1 MIVLDTHVLVW
12 ALDGNRRLGA
22 DACAAIAA
30 AERSDGGIGVSAIT
44 PWEIA
49 LLADRGSLRL
59 ARETGAWIE
68 AALALPGIRLIS
80 IDPAIAI
87 DSVRLPGAF
96 SGDPAD
102 RFIVATAR
110 HCAAPLLTADF
121 AILAYAAGD
130 HVDTIDALR

>member
-1 MIVLDTHVLVW
+1 MYLIDTHVLVW

-30 AERSDGGIGVSAIT
+30 AERADGIGVSAIT

-49 LLADRGSLRL
+49 LLADRGRLRL

-68 AALALPGIRLIS
+68 AALALPGIRLIPVE
-80 IDPAIAI
+80 PAIAS

-96 SGDPAD
+96 HADPAD
-102 RFIVATAR
+102 RLIVATAR
-110 HCAAPLLTADF
+110 QHGAPLVTADF

-130 HVDTIDALR
+130 HVNTIDALR